1 VGQDLLPSD
10 LLLLLHS
17 LVVTDGGPSELSGTL
32 AIGVQ
37 GDLGSY
43 WWVVSFADEIVTSF
57 PRRAPSDAD
66 AIFRLG
72 EAEALAVMSGD
83 MFGSRARLEI
93 QGDWSLMERFFE
105 RYLSNRRRRQAKSG
119 THPED
124 QNGLSQRMRRSI
136 SSARLRALRGMSP

>member
-1 VGQDLLPSD
+1 MGLELLPSD

-17 LVVTDGGPSELSGTL
+17 LVVTDGGPSELSGSL

-37 GDLGSY
+37 GDRTTH
-43 WWVVSFADEIVTSF
+43 WWAVTFSDSIVTHF
-57 PRRAPSDAD
+57 PKRAPQQSD
-66 AIFRLG
+66 AIFLLG
-72 EAEALAVMSGD
+72 EEEALAVMTGRGFPERSK
-83 MFGSRARLEI
+83 LQI

-119 THPED
+119 SRI
-124 QNGLSQRMRRSI
+124 QSQSGLSQRTQSSV